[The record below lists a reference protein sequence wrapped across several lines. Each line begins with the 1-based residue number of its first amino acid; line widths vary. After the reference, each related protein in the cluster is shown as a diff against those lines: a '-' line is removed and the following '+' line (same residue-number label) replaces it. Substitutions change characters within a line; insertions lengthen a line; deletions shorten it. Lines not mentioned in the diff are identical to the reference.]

1 MRIDLSGFQRAGTH
15 GDHRE
20 FLRLF
25 ERADAQ
31 GYDGVWLNELH
42 FHRTELPYPA
52 PLLLAA
58 AIFARTE
65 RLRVGTSVLVLP
77 LHHPLLLAEQ
87 VLQTDFQSGGRLDV
101 GLGRGTASDDHFV
114 ALGVDLGTSRER
126 FAEAFGIL
134 VDACTRPEVS
144 ADGAF
149 WRFAGVAV
157 GPPPVQRPHPP
168 LYLAGYTRESIAFAV
183 ERGLP
188 LLLSLEPPEE
198 RQLAICRALAAE
210 RGLPYVPYDT
220 AGFSFTRYVCLAPT
234 AAEADALVDDLL
246 PRLNRRRLAFAAQRG
261 KPAAGVELRTKAE
274 FLREQC
280 IAGDP
285 QACSDQLTALAGRGV
300 TELRL
305 VFNGNGEV
313 SPRQAREEMELF
325 ARELLPH
332 CRAL

>member
-15 GDHRE
+15 GDHRA

-25 ERADAQ
+25 ERADAL

-42 FHRTELPYPA
+42 FDRTELPYPA

-65 RLRVGTSVLVLP
+65 RLRVGTSVLILP
-77 LHHPLLLAEQ
+77 FHHPLLLAEQ

-101 GLGRGTASDDHFV
+101 GLGRGTASDDHFA
-114 ALGVDLGTSRER
+114 ALEIDLGTSRER
-126 FAEAFGIL
+126 FAEAFDVL
-134 VDACTRPEVS
+134 VAACTRPAVS
-144 ADGAF
+144 AAGAF
-149 WRFAGVAV
+149 WRFEGVAV
-157 GPPPVQRPHPP
+157 GPEPVQRPHPP
-168 LYLAGYTRESIAFAV
+168 LYLAGYTRESLAFAV

-198 RQLAICRALAAE
+198 RQLALHRALVAE
-210 RGLPYVPYDT
+210 RGLPCDVS
-220 AGFSFTRYVCLAPT
+220 GFSFTRHVCLAPT
-234 AAEADALVDDLL
+234 AAAADVLVDDLL
-246 PRLNRRRLAFAAQRG
+246 PRLNRRRLEFAARRG
-261 KPAAGVELRTKAE
+261 RPAAGVELRSKAE
-274 FLREQC
+274 FLREQA

-285 QACSDQLTALAGRGV
+285 QACFEQLTALAARGV
-300 TELRL
+300 TALRL

-313 SPRQAREEMELF
+313 DARQAREGMELF

>member
-15 GDHRE
+15 GDHQE

-25 ERADAQ
+25 ERADAL
-31 GYDGVWLNELH
+31 GYDGAWLNELH

-77 LHHPLLLAEQ
+77 FHHPLLLAEQ

-101 GLGRGTASDDHFV
+101 GLGRGTASDDHFA
-114 ALGVDLGTSRER
+114 ALEIDPGTSRER

-144 ADGAF
+144 AHGAF
-149 WRFAGVAV
+149 WRFEGVAV

-168 LYLAGYTRESIAFAV
+168 LFLAGYTRESIEFAV

-198 RQLAICRALAAE
+198 RQLTLYRSLITE
-210 RGLPYVPYDT
+210 RGLPYGT
-220 AGFSFTRYVCLAPT
+220 AGFSFTRHVCIART
-234 AAEADALVDDLL
+234 AAEADAQVDDLL
-246 PRLNRRRLAFAAQRG
+246 PRLNRRRLDFAARRG
-261 KPAAGVELRTKAE
+261 RPGAGVELRSKAE

-285 QACSDQLTALAGRGV
+285 RACFDQLTALAARGV

-305 VFNGNGEV
+305 VFNGNGER
-313 SPRQAREEMELF
+313 SPRQARDGMELF

>member
-1 MRIDLSGFQRAGTH
+1 MRVDLSGFQRVGTH

-20 FLRLF
+20 FLRVF
-25 ERADAQ
+25 ERADAL
-31 GYDGVWLNELH
+31 GYDGAWFNELH
-42 FHRTELPYPA
+42 FDRRELPYPA

-65 RLRVGTSVLVLP
+65 RLRVGTSVLILP
-77 LHHPLLLAEQ
+77 FHHPLLLAEQ

-101 GLGRGTASDDHFV
+101 GLGRGTASDDHFA
-114 ALGVDLGTSRER
+114 ALEIDPDSSRER
-126 FAEAFGIL
+126 FAAAYDIL
-134 VDACTRPEVS
+134 VDACTRPAVS

-149 WRFAGVAV
+149 WRFRDVPV

-168 LYLAGYTRESIAFAV
+168 FYLAAYTRESIAFGV

-198 RQLAICRALAAE
+198 RQLDLYRSLVAE
-210 RGLPYVPYDT
+210 RGRPAA
-220 AGFSFTRYVCLAPT
+220 AGAFSYTRHVCIAAT
-234 AAEADALVDDLL
+234 AAAAAALVDDLL
-246 PRLNRRRLAFAAQRG
+246 PRLNERRVAFARRRG
-261 KPAAGVELRTKAE
+261 KPAAGVERRTRAE
-274 FLREQC
+274 FLRDQC

-285 QACSDQLTALAGRGV
+285 AACLDQLRALAARGV
-300 TELRL
+300 TALRL

-313 SPRQAREEMELF
+313 GPAQARAGMELF
-325 ARELLPH
+325 ARELLPL